1 MKVEYN
7 EKLSALE
14 AILFALGE
22 PVEDEKL
29 ALSAGIEQG
38 ELDSFINLLNDRY
51 SELGSAL
58 EVIKLDSSRQLVTK
72 KEFAPYISAAVRSK
86 RSSAL
91 SQAALEVLTIVAYN
105 QPVTRSFIDDVRGVD
120 SSGVVNNLLEKEL
133 IAEAGR
139 LDIPGKPVL
148 FKTTENFLR
157 CFGISNL
164 GELPPLPADEGQIS
178 IDEIENEPEE

>member
-1 MKVEYN
+1 MMEYS

-29 ALSAGIEQG
+29 AQSAGIEQE
-38 ELDSFINLLNDRY
+38 ELESFINLLNDRY
-51 SELGSAL
+51 SETGSAL
-58 EVIKLDSSRQLVTK
+58 EVIKLDKSWQLVTK

-86 RSSAL
+86 RSGAL
-91 SQAALEVLTIVAYN
+91 SQASLEVLTIIAYN

-133 IAEAGR
+133 ISEAGR
-139 LDIPGKPVL
+139 LDIPGKPML

-157 CFGISNL
+157 CFGISSL
-164 GELPPLPADEGQIS
+164 GELPPLPSDEGQIS
-178 IDEIENEPEE
+178 IDEIENEETE

>member
-1 MKVEYN
+1 MEYN

-29 ALSAGIEQG
+29 AASAGIEQG
-38 ELDSFINLLNDRY
+38 ELDSFIKLLNDRY
-51 SELGSAL
+51 SQSGSAL
-58 EVIKLDSSRQLVTK
+58 EVIKLEGSRQLVTK

-91 SQAALEVLTIVAYN
+91 SQASLEVLTIVAYN

-139 LDIPGKPVL
+139 LDIPGRPVL

-157 CFGISNL
+157 CFGFSSIS
-164 GELPPLPADEGQIS
+164 ELPPLPSDEGQIS
-178 IDEIENEPEE
+178 IDEIENETEE

>member
-1 MKVEYN
+1 MEYN

-29 ALSAGIEQG
+29 AASAGIEPD
-38 ELDSFINLLNDRY
+38 ELESFISLLNDRFEQ
-51 SELGSAL
+51 SGSAL
-58 EVIKLDSSRQLVTK
+58 EVIKLASSYQLVTR

-91 SQAALEVLTIVAYN
+91 SQAALEVLTIIAYN

-133 IAEAGR
+133 ITEAGR

-164 GELPPLPADEGQIS
+164 GELPPLPSDEGQIS
-178 IDEIENEPEE
+178 IDEIPTEQSE

>member
-1 MKVEYN
+1 MEYS
-7 EKLSALE
+7 EKLTALE

-29 ALSAGIEQG
+29 AASAGIELS
-38 ELDSFINLLNDRY
+38 ELESFIRLLNDRY
-51 SELGSAL
+51 SESGSAL
-58 EVIKLDSSRQLVTK
+58 EVIKLDKSWQLVTK

-91 SQAALEVLTIVAYN
+91 SQASLEVLTIIAYN

-157 CFGISNL
+157 CFGISSL
-164 GELPPLPADEGQIS
+164 GELPPLPSEDGQIS
-178 IDEIENEPEE
+178 IDEIPSETEE